1 MKIEV
6 IKGSARNGNTKAAV
20 EAFVK
25 GASKHHEVEIIAPEK
40 LHIAPCKGCN
50 VCQYQ
55 NGCVDKDDTNATIDK
70 IAAADMILFTSPVYW
85 WGITGQ
91 LKLVIDKCYCRGMQM
106 NGKKAGLIIVGAAPV
121 EDSQY
126 ELIRQQF
133 ACIAGHLN
141 WDMVFEKFYSAME
154 KDVLKND
161 ADAMAEL
168 EKIGAEL

>member
-1 MKIEV
+1 MKIAV

-40 LHIAPCKGCN
+40 LHIAPCKGCG
-50 VCQYQ
+50 VCQCQ

-70 IAAADMILFTSPVYW
+70 LAAADMILFASPVYW

-106 NGKKAGLIIVGAAPV
+106 KGKKVGLLLVGGAPV
-121 EDSQY
+121 EDKQY
-126 ELIRQQF
+126 DLIHQQF
-133 ACIAGHLN
+133 ACIANYLE
-141 WDMVFEKFYSAME
+141 WDMVFQKDYSAME

-161 ADAMAEL
+161 AEVMKVL
-168 EKIGAEL
+168 EMLGENL